1 MPPVRL
7 DHTIKQLAAVNAKL
21 ASAQL
26 TGRSR
31 LDLLRLQAKL
41 GDRRDAALDARR
53 RSAADR

>member
-7 DHTIKQLAAVNAKL
+7 DQTIKQLNAVNAKL

-31 LDLLRLQAKL
+31 LELLRLQATL

-53 RSAADR
+53 RKDA